1 MHFNILLI
9 QRETDGKFKMGA
21 RATSRHLEG
30 AFRWYILRA
39 GGIRGQGGGG
49 LGMSLDTW
57 TSSHEKRHNTK
68 ECDQVSMTS
77 LGSLVCHHYV

>member
-30 AFRWYILRA
+30 AFQWYVLRA
-39 GGIRGQGGGG
+39 GGIRGQGGLVGTLTCLINEHTLIKCG
-49 LGMSLDTW
+49 PS
-57 TSSHEKRHNTK
+57 EKGTK
-68 ECDQVSMTS
+68 FEKIFHLKFDATE
-77 LGSLVCHHYV
+77 

>member
-30 AFRWYILRA
+30 AFQWYVLRA
-39 GGIRGQGGGG
+39 GGIRGQGG
-49 LGMSLDTW
+49 DDV
-57 TSSHEKRHNTK
+57 K
-68 ECDQVSMTS
+68 
-77 LGSLVCHHYV
+77 